1 MTNIERVK
9 FADAHVALDLD
20 GHAGEVAKLLGAVF
34 GAATVANQDYAGI
47 GLTKADE
54 GLSYEQLATVT
65 YSDPKHAPAIKADDS
80 IELSFRNEVM
90 AGTGDII
97 LSNGSDTRRIAIN
110 DASQITFSNSK
121 FGNSL
126 IINPTQDL
134 IPNTHYSIRM
144 DSGVIQ
150 DLAGNVNTSIDDP
163 DTLSF
168 NTTDSTP
175 LLLYSNI
182 GNIDRSPFDSDLP
195 APAELTADDDI
206 WLDFDERMIPGSG
219 NIILSNGSDT
229 RTIDITDTSQVTFT
243 NSFLQRHHY

>member
-1 MTNIERVK
+1 MIMTGSDDRLCAIIYTVDTVQISLAKRT
-9 FADAHVALDLD
+9 ADA
-20 GHAGEVAKLLGAVF
+20 
-34 GAATVANQDYAGI
+34 ANSS
-47 GLTKADE
+47 KK
-54 GLSYEQLATVT
+54 SVT

-243 NSFLQRHHY
+243 NSFLNSVTIKPSADLIPGTSYTV